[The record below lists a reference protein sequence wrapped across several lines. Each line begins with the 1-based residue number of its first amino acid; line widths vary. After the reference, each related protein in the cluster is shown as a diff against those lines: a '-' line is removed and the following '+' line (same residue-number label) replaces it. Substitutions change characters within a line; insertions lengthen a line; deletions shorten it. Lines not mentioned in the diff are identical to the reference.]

1 MAIEHTFVKKDVE
14 SEEYI
19 VKAFEDIWAV
29 PVANRPLSKYESP
42 IISASRV
49 LGDKFYAMNEVNSPD
64 DILTVSTEVNGNFNT
79 ETLGFNIET
88 SRELMNYLAAIFNQ
102 FAFLCG
108 NFPISKEKAESVK
121 AKLVVLSE
129 KLEAPVSVEISPN
142 DLSRF
147 WDYGP
152 EETIVAVKYNDEIMK
167 YVSIMQRNNQ
177 SLQKLGNISETDEAV
192 QKILKENQDL
202 TNKILE
208 IYRGMITDFFGAI
221 TRLTNVEPKDMY
233 NISFLFSR
241 ELEDG
246 QGNTVKKSDL
256 IMYHHYALSL
266 VENLKGKF
274 GLK

>member
-19 VKAFEDIWAV
+19 VKAFEDIWAT

-64 DILTVSTEVNGNFNT
+64 DILTVTTEVNGNFNT
-79 ETLGFNIET
+79 DTLGFNIET
-88 SRELMNYLAAIFNQ
+88 SREFMNYLANIFNQ

-108 NFPISKEKAESVK
+108 NFPITKEKADSVK
-121 AKLVVLSE
+121 AKLVVLSD
-129 KLEAPVSVEISPN
+129 KLEAPVSAEIAAS
-142 DLSRF
+142 DLARF
-147 WDYGP
+147 WDHDG
-152 EETIVAVKYNDEIMK
+152 EGNLVAVKYNDEIMK

-177 SLQKLGNISETDEAV
+177 SIQKLGNVSETDEAV
-192 QKILKENQDL
+192 QKILKENQEY

-208 IYRGMITDFFGAI
+208 IYRGMITDFFGVI
-221 TRLTNVEPKDMY
+221 TRLTNIEPKDMY

-241 ELEDG
+241 ELEDDK
-246 QGNTVKKSDL
+246 GNTIKKSDL
-256 IMYHHYALSL
+256 FMYHHYALSL

>member
-1 MAIEHTFVKKDVE
+1 MAVEHTFVKKDVE

-29 PVANRPLSKYESP
+29 PVANRPLDKYESP

-64 DILTVSTEVNGNFNT
+64 DIITVSGEINGNFNT
-79 ETLGFNIET
+79 QTLGFNIDT
-88 SRELMNYLAAIFNQ
+88 SREFMNFLAMIFNQ

-108 NFPISKEKAESVK
+108 SFPISKEKADSVK

-129 KLEAPVSVEISPN
+129 NLEAPVSAEVSAS
-142 DLSRF
+142 DFSRF
-147 WDYGP
+147 WEYGP
-152 EETIVAVKYNDEIMK
+152 EETIVAVKYNDEIIK
-167 YVSIMQRNNQ
+167 YVQIMQRNNQ
-177 SLQKLGNISETDEAV
+177 SLQKLGNVAETNEAV
-192 QKILKENQDL
+192 QKILKENQEY

-208 IYRGMITDFFGAI
+208 IYRGMISDFFGVI
-221 TRLTNVEPKDMY
+221 TRLTNIEPKDMY
-233 NISFLFSR
+233 NMSFLFSR

-246 QGNTVKKSDL
+246 EGNTIKKSDL